1 LVAEDQ
7 MDLDRLELP
16 PAFSETMRSLHEFRQ

>member
-7 MDLDRLELP
+7 MDIDRLELP
-16 PAFSETMRSLHEFRQ
+16 PAFSETMRSLHGF